1 MCISHSFYLF
11 EFILENVKN
20 LCVATLVVTKC
31 RAATWNCN
39 NFSCALGWQIVQ
51 VIQLATAHCL
61 KGGNGVYTHTYM
73 HTYIRMSIRS
83 YLCVYAL
90 RLFYAE
96 LIYVPLRRRRRSNGD
111 HEKNGGMSGAGGGG
125 TTKVL
130 EFLYMPQH
138 ICVSMCVSS
147 LLLFPKCPRHLS
159 AHRKGRTPNKRWKER
174 WEIQRLEDCGGP
186 SLSSGAKQCVASD
199 VKAADRR

>member
-90 RLFYAE
+90 RQFYAE

-111 HEKNGGMSGAGGGG
+111 HERNGGISGARGGNHKSAGIS
-125 TTKVL
+125 V
-130 EFLYMPQH
+130 YASAH
-138 ICVSMCVSS
+138 MCVYVRVFIITFSQMPAAFVCAPKRAHTKQKVEGKVGNTATWRLRRSVS
-147 LLLFPKCPRHLS
+147 LERSEAMCCKW
-159 AHRKGRTPNKRWKER
+159 RK
-174 WEIQRLEDCGGP
+174 
-186 SLSSGAKQCVASD
+186 SGW
-199 VKAADRR
+199 